1 LAVLEVDSVSKRF
14 GGLVVLDG
22 VSLQV
27 EEGELLGIIGP
38 NGAGKTT
45 LLNIISGLLAP
56 DGGRILFAGRDITEL
71 PPHRRARLGI
81 ARTFQVPRPFRSLTV
96 LQNVAL
102 SALSG
107 MKRLGM
113 AEAVEEAGRLL
124 SLVGL
129 GDKASLLPSSLSV
142 VELRK
147 LELCKALAQGSR
159 LLLLDEVSPGLTS
172 QELAGFMELIRD
184 VNRAGVTVLIVEH
197 VMKVVLGLCRR
208 VVAIHEGRII
218 AQGRPEEVAADGLVR
233 RAYLGE

>member
-197 VMKVVLGLCRR
+197 DMKVVLGLCRR

-218 AQGRPEEVAADGLVR
+218 AQGRPEEVTADGLVR